1 MFNFADIQVGDRVR
15 KNRPQ
20 AGPSSSANWRKEESP
35 DSIERRTGEEPGLV
49 SAGTESA
56 TENDRPASVG

>member
-1 MFNFADIQVGDRVR
+1 MLSFAAIPAVFASGKTGPRPGHR
-15 KNRPQ
+15 HPPNR
-20 AGPSSSANWRKEESP
+20 RKEESP